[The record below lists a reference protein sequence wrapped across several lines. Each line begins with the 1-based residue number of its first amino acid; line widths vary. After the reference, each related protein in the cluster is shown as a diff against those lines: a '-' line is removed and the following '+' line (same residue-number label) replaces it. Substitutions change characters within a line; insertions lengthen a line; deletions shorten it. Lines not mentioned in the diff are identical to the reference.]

1 MSFDATFTDLR
12 KRRRIPRR
20 LFTEL
25 VGVSASYIHEV
36 EKGSVLPS
44 PERLEMLSS
53 VFVGVATEQGA
64 ADPQDDARLL
74 VEARRRTVMID
85 QLDFDP
91 VLADTVIGLAG
102 VDERQSADLYVSLRD
117 AVRLFETLH
126 PQVQSGLAR
135 RLGEIVQLVV
145 ELDDDDQPKRERKA
159 DVPLVVAEAVHGV
172 LEELRARD
180 ESDVDDVL
188 LAEASMPVVP
198 APS

>member
-64 ADPQDDARLL
+64 ADPRDDARLL

-135 RLGEIVQLVV
+135 RLGEIVKLVV
-145 ELDDDDQPKRERKA
+145 ELDDDDRPKRERQA

-172 LEELRARD
+172 LEDLRGRD
-180 ESDVDDVL
+180 EGDVDDVL
-188 LAEASMPVVP
+188 SAETSMPVVP

>member
-25 VGVSASYIHEV
+25 VGASASYIHEV

-85 QLDFDP
+85 QLGFDP

-102 VDERQSADLYVSLRD
+102 VDERQRADLYV
-117 AVRLFETLH
+117 
-126 PQVQSGLAR
+126 
-135 RLGEIVQLVV
+135 
-145 ELDDDDQPKRERKA
+145 
-159 DVPLVVAEAVHGV
+159 
-172 LEELRARD
+172 
-180 ESDVDDVL
+180 
-188 LAEASMPVVP
+188 
-198 APS
+198 